1 MKILALDLGKSKTVA
16 CEYDVQTSH
25 HEYETVRTTPSWL
38 QQLFCRRKPDRIV
51 FEIGP
56 VAGWVH
62 DIAQTFNVEIQVA
75 NPNHESWRWRNT
87 KSKTDRKD
95 ALKLAKLSAMHQL
108 PLVYMPSSDIRQWRS
123 LIRYRQTLIARRT
136 AIKNAIRSI
145 LDRQGRPMKPGTTAW
160 TAGGL
165 ASLYQLASPIEE
177 KSEELWR
184 GELFEELQC
193 LAFIKERLERI
204 EKKLNQIARDN
215 ARVALLQ
222 TIPGVGPRL
231 AEALVAAID
240 DPHRFASRKE
250 VSSYFGLAPRMFE
263 SGQMKRHGRISKE
276 GSSLVRKLLIEVSW
290 LGLRYNPWMR
300 ELFCR
305 ICAGNKS
312 RKGIAIVTVARR
324 LAVRAWAMLR
334 DNSCWKMPECVSSEK
349 GKVTA
354 A

>member
-1 MKILALDLGKSKTVA
+1 MLITRRS
-16 CEYDVQTSH
+16 ESYN
-25 HEYETVRTTPSWL
+25 EYETVRTTPFCL

-56 VAGWVH
+56 TAGWVH
-62 DIAQTFNVEIQVA
+62 DIAQEFDMEVQVA

-108 PLVYMPSSDIRQWRS
+108 PLVYMPPSEIRQWRS
-123 LIRYRQTLIARRT
+123 MIRYRQTLIARRT

-145 LDRQGRPMKPGTTAW
+145 LDRQGRPMKAGTTAW
-160 TAGGL
+160 TTEGL
-165 ASLYQLASPIEE
+165 ASLYRLASPIEE
-177 KSEELWR
+177 ESEELWR

-193 LAFIKERLERI
+193 LVFIEERLERV
-204 EKKLNQIARDN
+204 EKKLNQIGRAN

-240 DPHRFASRKE
+240 DPHRFASRQE
-250 VSSYFGLAPRMFE
+250 VSSYFGLVPRMFE

-276 GSSLVRKLLIEVSW
+276 GNSLVRKLLIEVSW

-300 ELFCR
+300 ELFCH
-305 ICAGNKS
+305 ICAGKKN
-312 RKGIAIVTVARR
+312 RKGIAIVAVARR
-324 LAVRAWAMLR
+324 LAVCAWAMLR
-334 DNSCWKMPECVSSEK
+334 ENSCWQMPESFRVENEE
-349 GKVTA
+349 VPA